1 MGHGGKKTQL
11 AQEASVCVSLIHLS
25 GANKQSVM
33 SPRNL
38 QCSGKACLPKGS
50 VYRDTVDELE
60 PSHKLSPLAKFSEEN
75 DKTKAQRLWKR
86 ICECKRGRL
95 DSTNKAAMEDPRT
108 LSVVFRSPETPKPS

>member
-1 MGHGGKKTQL
+1 MGAKKHSWL
-11 AQEASVCVSLIHLS
+11 RKRLCVSLSSTYLEQISSLS
-25 GANKQSVM
+25 CPLGTCSALGKPVC
-33 SPRNL
+33 PR
-38 QCSGKACLPKGS
+38 
-50 VYRDTVDELE
+50 VVFIDELE

-108 LSVVFRSPETPKPS
+108 LSVVLRSPETPKPS